1 MHFMAHQTNLMV
13 LTFSN
18 QPLVVKFEGL
28 LPTTCTYYFFSL
40 KKHFEHGNLAK
51 LHELRI

>member
-1 MHFMAHQTNLMV
+1 MHFMARRINLMV
-13 LTFSN
+13 LLVFN

-28 LPTTCTYYFFSL
+28 LQTTCTCYYYSL